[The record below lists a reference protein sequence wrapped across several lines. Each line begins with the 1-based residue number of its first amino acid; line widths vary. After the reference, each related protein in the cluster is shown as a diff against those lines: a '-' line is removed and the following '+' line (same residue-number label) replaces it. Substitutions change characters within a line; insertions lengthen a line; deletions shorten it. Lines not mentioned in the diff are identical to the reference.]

1 MKENESQKSYQPA
14 YIKSLGDNIFEIC
27 NIVFIGII
35 GLVCLFPFINVL
47 AKSLSSEFAVLSGQV
62 LFWPIDFSIKAYRF
76 IFSNTLFW
84 TSMKN
89 SVLVTVPGMFLD
101 TLFTIF
107 IAYAVTRKTFIG
119 KNFIYFL
126 YVFSMLFNGG
136 IIPTFL
142 IVRQAGLIDK
152 LPALFIPTLVTVFN
166 LTIVRNYFLNISVSL
181 EESAK
186 MDGASNIKILFSIM
200 IPLAMPAIAT
210 VALFSGVGLW
220 NDYFTPL
227 LYIQSRSKSTLQVF
241 LRGVVE
247 MARDINMNDF
257 GSLNE
262 LAQETIRGATVFAAT
277 LPILLVYPFLQR
289 FFVSGATLGAVKE

>member
-1 MKENESQKSYQPA
+1 MRQTENQKSYRA
-14 YIKSLGDNIFEIC
+14 VHIKSPGDRIFDIC
-27 NIVFIGII
+27 NIIFIGII
-35 GLVCLFPFINVL
+35 GFLCLFPFVNVL
-47 AKSLSSEFAVLSGQV
+47 AKSLSSEYAVLSGRV
-62 LFWPIDFSIKAYRF
+62 VFWPIGFSLKAYSF
-76 IFSNTLFW
+76 IFKNTLFW

-89 SVLVTVPGMFLD
+89 SLLVTAPGMFLD
-101 TLFTIF
+101 TMFTVF
-107 IAYAVTRKTFIG
+107 IAYAVSRKFFIG
-119 KNFIYFL
+119 RNLLYFM
-126 YVFSMLFNGG
+126 YVFTMLFSGG

-142 IVRQAGLIDK
+142 IVKQVGLLDK

-166 LTIVRNYFLNISVSL
+166 MTIIRNYFINIPSSL

-186 MDGASNIKILFSIM
+186 MDGASNIKILFRIM

-210 VALFSGVGLW
+210 VALFSAVGFW

-227 LYIQSRSKSTLQVF
+227 LYIQTRAKSTLQVF

-257 GSLNE
+257 DTLNE